1 MIHCLQKKCQNE
13 ECLNP
18 DDCKTMLV
26 FPVSNEHKEGG
37 GFNNILICAECYVSS
52 KVGKEI
58 YYDV

>member
-1 MIHCLQKKCQNE
+1 
-13 ECLNP
+13 
-18 DDCKTMLV
+18 MLV